1 MTRTLRDAVIAA
13 ADELG
18 RIKYKEWSKQL
29 EGEPENG
36 IKGFFKV
43 LAVRELR
50 TFGIIL
56 ARTSVES
63 QAPDPQLFCPRPPL
77 DHPVGG
83 SVGSATALLGSR
95 GGQRW
100 FYSCQKSGLSAVG
113 TVASFLVPYLCA
125 VSAQTFSG
133 HTRR

>member
-1 MTRTLRDAVIAA
+1 MRDRAVNPGVFTKDRQPKRNPGRPPGAVNKMTRTIRDAVIAA

-18 RIKYKEWSKQL
+18 RIKPKEWSKQL

-56 ARTSVES
+56 ARMIPA
-63 QAPDPQLFCPRPPL
+63 QAHL
-77 DHPVGG
+77 
-83 SVGSATALLGSR
+83 T
-95 GGQRW
+95 
-100 FYSCQKSGLSAVG
+100 
-113 TVASFLVPYLCA
+113 TNVP
-125 VSAQTFSG
+125 
-133 HTRR
+133 